1 MALGL
6 ALFLLQKNLWWWVGG
21 MTKYSLK
28 KLYFDKI
35 EKLEIGQVSHIYI
48 YYYLIIYTI
57 NSIKH

>member
-1 MALGL
+1 
-6 ALFLLQKNLWWWVGG
+6 